1 MLIGGGLTG
10 YRASVTFPPVEVITT
25 TRQGT
30 SPAITRKD
38 LKLTMKKYVVSI
50 MALVALSALIVVAQS
65 VDGKWTRE
73 TQGKAGPQTQTLT
86 LKNAGGKLTG
96 TLEGGGGKGAPA
108 EISEGTVTGNNVSF
122 KIVREFGG
130 NSVTQTYTG
139 TVSATELKLTVEGGG
154 GGGKGGGK
162 GPQEMVFKR

>member
-1 MLIGGGLTG
+1 
-10 YRASVTFPPVEVITT
+10 
-25 TRQGT
+25 
-30 SPAITRKD
+30 
-38 LKLTMKKYVVSI
+38 MKKYFVSL
-50 MALVALSALIVVAQS
+50 MALVALSALVVFAQS

-108 EISEGTVTGNNVSF
+108 EIRDGSVKGNEVEF
-122 KIVREFGG
+122 KIEREFGG
-130 NSVTQTYTG
+130 NKVTQKYKG
-139 TVSATELKLTVEGGG
+139 TVSATELKLTMEQEG

-162 GPQEMVFKR
+162 GPQEMVFKK